1 MTQAQMITVDEG
13 TIPVKIRVDTLKSFD
28 TKSVPSRFKQVG
40 LEDGHYVWGYA
51 NVADETD
58 SDGDRIER
66 EAMAEALKT
75 ITKKPYNKLF
85 LVHDY
90 QTIAVGKIVHA
101 EMDGEHPIILAKLN
115 ENLNNF
121 QEIWKSIQ
129 EEYLD
134 SFSIGG
140 SFTKVVTEYDEKE
153 DRYVNTVKELIL
165 REVSL
170 TSIPAHP
177 GASVLGAFKKTL
189 ELVKKA
195 KEQTEDSTMGEENK
209 KTTKNP
215 EEGEQAPEGEKTQA
229 PEGQAAEE
237 NKSEENQ
244 AQSTEETKSEGDD
257 TKIGQVLTLLQK
269 QNDRLDALEKK
280 LENKDEDPEEDDE
293 DDEDE
298 GRDEDGD
305 EKSANAE
312 DNTQAAEPARKS
324 KGSDKHKQKFANNKD
339 NKQGENAAQK
349 SGQFMSWLK
358 GE

>member
-13 TIPVKIRVDTLKSFD
+13 TIPVQIRVETLKSFD
-28 TKSVPSRFKQVG
+28 TKTVPSRFKKVG
-40 LEDGHYVWGYA
+40 LDSGHYVWGYA

-58 SDGDRIER
+58 SEGDRIER
-66 EAMAEALKT
+66 AAMAEALKT

-101 EMDGEHPIILAKLN
+101 EMDGDHPVILAKLN

-121 QEIWKSIQ
+121 EEIWKSIQ

-189 ELVKKA
+189 EIVKKTN
-195 KEQTEDSTMGEENK
+195 QGTEDSTMGEEEQNK
-209 KTTKNP
+209 TKNQ
-215 EEGEQAPEGEKTQA
+215 EEGKQTQA
-229 PEGQAAEE
+229 PKGQAA
-237 NKSEENQ
+237 NKSEGQEAQ
-244 AQSTEETKSEGDD
+244 ANSNEGSQEANKSEGDD
-257 TKIGQVLTLLQK
+257 NVQAEILSLLKK
-269 QNDRLDALEKK
+269 QGEKLEALEKK
-280 LENKDEDPEEDDE
+280 LEQKEEDGEEDDDH
-293 DDEDE
+293 DDGEEDE
-298 GRDEDGD
+298 G
-305 EKSANAE
+305 KSAPE
-312 DNTQAAEPARKS
+312 GQGEPARKS
-324 KGSDKHKQKFANNKD
+324 KGSDKHKQKFANQSD
-339 NKQGENAAQK
+339 NKQGQSAAQK
-349 SGQFMSWLK
+349 SGQFMNWLK
-358 GE
+358 GDQ

>member
-13 TIPVKIRVDTLKSFD
+13 TIPVQIRVETLKSFD
-28 TKSVPSRFKQVG
+28 TKTVPSRFKKVG
-40 LEDGHYVWGYA
+40 LDSGHYVWGYA

-58 SDGDRIER
+58 SEGDRIER
-66 EAMAEALKT
+66 AAMAEALKT

-101 EMDGEHPIILAKLN
+101 EMDGDHPVILAKLN

-121 QEIWKSIQ
+121 EEIWKSIQ

-189 ELVKKA
+189 EIVKKTN
-195 KEQTEDSTMGEENK
+195 QGMEDSTMGEEEQNK
-209 KTTKNP
+209 TKNQ
-215 EEGEQAPEGEKTQA
+215 EEGKQTQA
-229 PEGQAAEE
+229 PEGQAA
-237 NKSEENQ
+237 NKSEGQEAQ
-244 AQSTEETKSEGDD
+244 ANSNEGSQEANKSEGDD
-257 TKIGQVLTLLQK
+257 NVQAEILSLLKK
-269 QNDRLDALEKK
+269 QGEKLEALEKK
-280 LENKDEDPEEDDE
+280 LEQKEEDGEEDDDH
-293 DDEDE
+293 DDGEEDE
-298 GRDEDGD
+298 G
-305 EKSANAE
+305 KSAPE
-312 DNTQAAEPARKS
+312 GQGEPARKS
-324 KGSDKHKQKFANNKD
+324 KGSDKHKQKFANQSD
-339 NKQGENAAQK
+339 NKQGQSAAQK
-349 SGQFMSWLK
+349 SGQFMNWLK
-358 GE
+358 GDQ